1 VELYW
6 YEDSTP
12 PCLKDPAAYLE
23 SLVRHHFVNINCRS
37 RISKHMIER
46 SKLHLY
52 IMPIAKALKKC
63 LHMSMEAILS
73 ELRQLWCVE
82 INELLELNV
91 SLEILYH

>member
-1 VELYW
+1 
-6 YEDSTP
+6 
-12 PCLKDPAAYLE
+12 
-23 SLVRHHFVNINCRS
+23 
-37 RISKHMIER
+37 MIER

-52 IMPIAKALKKC
+52 IMPVAKALKKC